1 MSRWSRADPPDWV
14 PDEACNSCIACKAP
28 FTVIRRKHHCRSC
41 GKVRASFSSVK
52 QSSWQESR
60 RWSYCC
66 GNRWLRAGG
75 PWLTR
80 CFVLCH
86 FRSSALAAPPTLHLC
101 PATVRW
107 SRSGCAH
114 TATCSTSR
122 PFTVTKLASD
132 YSNYHRNKIKKAH
145 SPLQHG
151 RMQQTNLGVVYKAS
165 ATLPESGP
173 LRLTE
178 HQDPR
183 VTDWRWE
190 TPVPQSEPQTWL
202 LCPADINHSKILV
215 WLRLQKQKVYEGA
228 VTGFDWSWARMWRS
242 SLKYKRKKKNRTEQ
256 TTLFDVTLSVNEK
269 TCDLFSYAL
278 ASFLQ
283 YVCARDS
290 LGTRIYQKNVSQ
302 RHHVNKGHSGSR

>member
-1 MSRWSRADPPDWV
+1 MCFLLCGRSSSCPAQCRAGGLCSLSGKHFFIRAGGQSTGRPVWRSAKRAQECAVNVSPFLFSSVLTVSRWRRADPPDWV

-60 RWSYCC
+60 RWSCCC

-80 CFVLCH
+80 CFVLCR

-132 YSNYHRNKIKKAH
+132 YSNYHRNKI
-145 SPLQHG
+145 
-151 RMQQTNLGVVYKAS
+151 
-165 ATLPESGP
+165 
-173 LRLTE
+173 
-178 HQDPR
+178 
-183 VTDWRWE
+183 
-190 TPVPQSEPQTWL
+190 
-202 LCPADINHSKILV
+202 
-215 WLRLQKQKVYEGA
+215 
-228 VTGFDWSWARMWRS
+228 
-242 SLKYKRKKKNRTEQ
+242 
-256 TTLFDVTLSVNEK
+256 
-269 TCDLFSYAL
+269 
-278 ASFLQ
+278 
-283 YVCARDS
+283 
-290 LGTRIYQKNVSQ
+290 
-302 RHHVNKGHSGSR
+302 

>member
-1 MSRWSRADPPDWV
+1 MCFLLCGRSSSCPAQCRAGGLCSLSGKHFFIRAGGQSTGRPVWRSAKHAQECAVNVSPFIFFLSVWTVSRWSRADPPDWV

-80 CFVLCH
+80 CFVLCR

-202 LCPADINHSKILV
+202 LCPADINHSKMLV

-228 VTGFDWSWARMWRS
+228 VAGFDWSW
-242 SLKYKRKKKNRTEQ
+242 
-256 TTLFDVTLSVNEK
+256 
-269 TCDLFSYAL
+269 
-278 ASFLQ
+278 
-283 YVCARDS
+283 
-290 LGTRIYQKNVSQ
+290 GKNVA
-302 RHHVNKGHSGSR
+302 